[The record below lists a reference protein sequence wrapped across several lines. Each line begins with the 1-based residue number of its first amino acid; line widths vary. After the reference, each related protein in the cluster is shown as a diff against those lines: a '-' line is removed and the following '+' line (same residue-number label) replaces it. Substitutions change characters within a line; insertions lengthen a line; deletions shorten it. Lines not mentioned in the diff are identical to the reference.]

1 MVSGYIHLQ
10 EGKLSKTTTVEIRR
24 PGFCSP
30 AGLTSQAQY
39 LDHCSLFQPL
49 AAGPPSWK
57 TLDKPPYLEN

>member
-10 EGKLSKTTTVEIRR
+10 EGKLSKSTAVEIRQ
-24 PGFCSP
+24 PGFCSR

-39 LDHCSLFQPL
+39 LELCSLFQPA

-57 TLDKPPYLEN
+57 TLDKPAYLEN